1 MHAKYSE
8 NHSGN
13 RIKSFF
19 SLRCSVSLFY
29 FIRPVLAIR
38 DNSRYSLFRPA
49 EPVTKRPDILRCCV
63 LGFCCRF
70 RESHLQIHFAVS
82 VRRSPGQPTQL
93 YTAPAVRANR
103 WSVTSCT
110 LRQTVPHFRFDFE
123 KRTYPVCN
131 CSAPS
136 RKSRRGGSAHT
147 ASLKYCS
154 WAATDSSAAG
164 RTFAGTSAYTRSAT
178 RETPASGPA
187 SAKAAR
193 ICSRRSSRWSR

>member
-8 NHSGN
+8 NYSGN

-82 VRRSPGQPTQL
+82 VRRSPGQLTQL

-110 LRQTVPHFRFDFE
+110 LHQTVSRAPLQPRKTDISSLQLLSAVPQALPRW
-123 KRTYPVCN
+123 K
-131 CSAPS
+131 CSHSIP
-136 RKSRRGGSAHT
+136 
-147 ASLKYCS
+147 
-154 WAATDSSAAG
+154 
-164 RTFAGTSAYTRSAT
+164 
-178 RETPASGPA
+178 
-187 SAKAAR
+187 
-193 ICSRRSSRWSR
+193 